1 MGGTRSWGCSW
12 ARWSVPEDGEG
23 SVIGIRA
30 EAGSGK
36 TRLLEEMRSRLDDG
50 VQWLEGR
57 AYAYGENI
65 PYAPLIDLISRA
77 VDVGEDDTP
86 ESISRKLRAVIGPLV
101 GDDESIIDPFDRLYG
116 LRERE
121 GAALDNDSFQDR
133 LLDSLVAVVH
143 ALCERAPTVLVF
155 QDLHWADP
163 STLAIVDRLVT
174 EITGACRGRG
184 QLPAVL
190 PGTLPG
196 LREVELGPL
205 SPRQTGQM
213 LASLLDD
220 DKPPDE
226 LVDFVVERTD
236 GNPFF
241 VEEIINSLIETGTLV
256 PGDEGL
262 FVVRLADRSRSP
274 HLGAWRHRRPDRPS
288 RRPTGA
294 RCCGRHR
301 WLVANSSTR

>member
-1 MGGTRSWGCSW
+1 MLLGAVER
-12 ARWSVPEDGEG
+12 ARDGEG

-86 ESISRKLRAVIGPLV
+86 ESISRKLRTVIGPLV
-101 GDDESIIDPFDRLYG
+101 ADDESIIDPFDRLYG

-121 GAALDNDSFQDR
+121 GAALDKDSFQDR

-163 STLAIVDRLVT
+163 STLAIVDRFVT
-174 EITGACRGRG
+174 KITV
-184 QLPAVL
+184 PAVIVANYR
-190 PGTLPG
+190 PSFGGTLPG
-196 LREVELGPL
+196 LREVELGAL

-220 DKPPDE
+220 QQ
-226 LVDFVVERTD
+226 
-236 GNPFF
+236 
-241 VEEIINSLIETGTLV
+241 
-256 PGDEGL
+256 
-262 FVVRLADRSRSP
+262 
-274 HLGAWRHRRPDRPS
+274 RRPMSWSSSWSSAPTGIRSSS
-288 RRPTGA
+288 RR
-294 RCCGRHR
+294 
-301 WLVANSSTR
+301 SSIR